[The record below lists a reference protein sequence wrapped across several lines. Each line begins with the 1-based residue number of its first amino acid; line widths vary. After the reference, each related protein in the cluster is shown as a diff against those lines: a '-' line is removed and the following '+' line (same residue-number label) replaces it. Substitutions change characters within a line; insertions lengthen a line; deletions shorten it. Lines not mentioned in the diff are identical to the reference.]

1 MFHTGSSLNIAV
13 KVSAIICLTTRQ
25 DKMAQLVCML
35 HLPLAKLWKGCGLLQ
50 SVEAG
55 PDFFLSD
62 SEEAPK
68 RVFSAAPDA
77 VDARFTPVLMA
88 ARIHRLLM
96 LLSLSLLLNLLH
108 FFFSKLNGL

>member
-1 MFHTGSSLNIAV
+1 MEGVRTASVSGSWPRLF
-13 KVSAIICLTTRQ
+13 
-25 DKMAQLVCML
+25 
-35 HLPLAKLWKGCGLLQ
+35 PF
-50 SVEAG
+50 EA
-55 PDFFLSD
+55 DD

-68 RVFSAAPDA
+68 RVVSAAPDA